1 MTLSNLLTRDYDKNK
16 IKKSKTL
23 TSKHKMF
30 ANNLTKLLQPK
41 VRVVFNKGFPALLNS
56 ICVILMSKL
65 FLQKTNTVL
74 SSLDSPMMIPTPYYI
89 RYKVK
94 VCIQ

>member
-16 IKKSKTL
+16 IKKSKIL

-41 VRVVFNKGFPALLNS
+41 VRIVFNKGFPALLNS
-56 ICVILMSKL
+56 ICTILMFKL
-65 FLQKTNTVL
+65 FIFTEDQHCVEL
-74 SSLDSPMMIPTPYYI
+74 P
-89 RYKVK
+89 
-94 VCIQ
+94 